1 MAVQN
6 NSSSEIL
13 AGRFVVPDHI
23 VRREFVEETVVL
35 NVKTGRYHGLNPTAA
50 KMLEAL
56 EEAPT
61 VSDAAERLAAEY
73 EQPIAQMR
81 EDLVEL
87 CQAMIARGFIE
98 PAVPVDA
105 HT

>member
-1 MAVQN
+1 MQN

-13 AGRFVVPDHI
+13 GRGFRVPDHI

-61 VSDAAERLAAEY
+61 AADAAERLALAY
-73 EQPIAQMR
+73 EQPVDQVR

-87 CQAMIARGFIE
+87 CEAMIARGFIE
-98 PAVPVDA
+98 SAVPVDA
-105 HT
+105 HP